1 MLDVFPYWSPD
12 IDQCLL
18 VSRCDLN
25 SGENSRLLTT
35 VGPLC
40 QRLSPGG
47 TGVCD
52 THVMLKLSLME
63 ARPFSIEQWLGFI
76 LYLFT

>member
-12 IDQCLL
+12 IDQCWL
-18 VSRCDLN
+18 VSRCDVS

-35 VGPLC
+35 IGPLC

-47 TGVCD
+47 TGVCE
-52 THVMLKLSLME
+52 THVMLCAHADIDGSLQT
-63 ARPFSIEQWLGFI
+63 FF
-76 LYLFT
+76 Y